1 MTSITFDVALAHDP
15 VDRDFVALDALSAV
29 SGESAEE
36 RAAEREGWALL
47 EATGDLALQTG
58 TAGRIRRA
66 TESSALL
73 LDYPREYLLRVSVL
87 DIVAAEERQRLAWLL
102 QRCAQ
107 DGTVRR
113 DRFRFVCG
121 IRSSRWI
128 DLRITRRVIDDRV
141 DDRTNPRT
149 DDRVDDRAGERTELL
164 LTGHDV
170 TDWVENE
177 RQLVELS
184 YQDPLTGAG
193 NRAYM
198 RKRIAEFS
206 ARGTPGQLFALALMD
221 LDGFKK
227 VNDSLGHEFGD
238 ALLKEI
244 GKRLQDALR
253 SRNMVARLGGD
264 EFVLLL
270 EGLDSESEAIRIL
283 ERVIHVC
290 RQPFHLGGCQVRI
303 TTSIGLAFGGTAS
316 PAGNPAGNPADMPL
330 TESQW
335 LRRADLAMYEAKA
348 LGKNRYC
355 LYSPE
360 FEHRLDEQFRIEQSM
375 FEAVQNGEF
384 LLHYQPIVW
393 PETGEVCATEALMR
407 WEHPQGAI
415 PPDVF
420 IPMAEN
426 NGLIKHLGA
435 WALRCACAQLASWD
449 AQGIHVQHMSVNVS
463 PVQFRHPGFLD
474 SVRNAIQ
481 DARISPDRVVLE
493 ITESALMTDPA
504 ATESLLTELRALG
517 IRFAVDDF
525 GTGYSSL
532 SYLRRFPL
540 SALKIDRSF
549 VSDMM
554 DSPHARTIVS
564 AVMSLSRELGLVAIA
579 EGVESDAQA
588 QLLSAQ
594 GCTLVQGWRYAQALP
609 PGEFERALHAGAL
622 QLGQTDVFPSQG
634 QA

>member
-15 VDRDFVALDALSAV
+15 VDRDFVALDVLSAG
-29 SGESAEE
+29 SGESPDDG
-36 RAAEREGWALL
+36 AAEREGWALL
-47 EATGDLALQTG
+47 EATGDLALLTE

-87 DIVAAEERQRLAWLL
+87 DIVAAEERPRLAWLL

-128 DLRITRRVIDDRV
+128 DLRITRRLG
-141 DDRTNPRT
+141 DDRT
-149 DDRVDDRAGERTELL
+149 DDRTELL

-193 NRAYM
+193 NRAFM
-198 RKRIAEFS
+198 RKRIAEFA

-283 ERVIHVC
+283 ERVIHVS

-303 TTSIGLAFGGTAS
+303 TTSIGLAFWGSAS
-316 PAGNPAGNPADMPL
+316 HPTDAPL

-415 PPDVF
+415 APDVF

-449 AQGIHVQHMSVNVS
+449 AQGFHVQHMSVNVS

-474 SVRNAIQ
+474 SVRNAIH
-481 DARISPDRVVLE
+481 DARIAPDRVVLE

-609 PGEFERALHAGAL
+609 PGEFERSLRAGTL
-622 QLGQTDVFPSQG
+622 RLGKTDVFPSQG

>member
-1 MTSITFDVALAHDP
+1 MTSLSFDVALARDP
-15 VDRDFVALDALSAV
+15 
-29 SGESAEE
+29 
-36 RAAEREGWALL
+36 AERDYVSMANVESLAARPGGAADDDGWALL
-47 EATGDLALQTG
+47 EATGGLALQIGATG
-58 TAGRIRRA
+58 CIHRA
-66 TESSALL
+66 TDASAQL
-73 LDYPREYLLRVSVL
+73 LDYPREYLLRASVL
-87 DIVAAEERQRLAWLL
+87 DIVAVDERTRLNWLL

-107 DGTVRR
+107 DGSPRR

-128 DLRITRRVIDDRV
+128 DLRISRHADGDR
-141 DDRTNPRT
+141 P
-149 DDRVDDRAGERTELL
+149 ELL
-164 LTGHDV
+164 LMGHDV
-170 TDWVENE
+170 TDYVEKE
-177 RQLVELS
+177 RQLVEMS
-184 YQDPLTGAG
+184 YQDPLTGVG
-193 NRAYM
+193 NRAYI
-198 RKRIAEFS
+198 RNRIAAFTAS
-206 ARGTPGQLFALALMD
+206 GQPNPQLFAVALMD

-253 SRNMVARLGGD
+253 SREMVARLGGD

-270 EGLDSESEAIRIL
+270 EGLTTESDAIRIL

-303 TTSIGLAFGGTAS
+303 TTSIGLAFSGETS
-316 PAGNPAGNPADMPL
+316 LN
-330 TESQW
+330 ESQW

-393 PETGEVCATEALMR
+393 PGSGEVCATEALMR

-415 PPDVF
+415 APDVF

-449 AQGIHVQHMSVNVS
+449 AQGIHVRHMSVNVS

-474 SVRNAIQ
+474 SVRNAIH
-481 DARISPDRVVLE
+481 DAGIAPDRIILE

-504 ATESLLTELRALG
+504 ATEALLMELRALG

-579 EGVESDAQA
+579 EGVESDEQSR
-588 QLLSAQ
+588 LLSAQ
-594 GCTLVQGWRYAQALP
+594 GCTLVQGWRYAQALS
-609 PGEFERALHAGAL
+609 PGEFERAIQTGTLSI
-622 QLGQTDVFPSQG
+622 GQADVFSAQV
-634 QA
+634 Q

>member
-1 MTSITFDVALAHDP
+1 MTSLTFDVALAHDP
-15 VDRDFVALDALSAV
+15 AERDYVSLENLASDAA
-29 SGESAEE
+29 ESA
-36 RAAEREGWALL
+36 ADAEGWALL
-47 EATGDLALQTG
+47 EATGGLALQADASG
-58 TAGRIRRA
+58 CIRRA
-66 TESSALL
+66 TEASAHL
-73 LDYPREYLLRVSVL
+73 LDYPREYLLRASVL
-87 DIVAAEERQRLAWLL
+87 DIVAGEERTRLCWLL

-107 DGTVRR
+107 DGSSRR

-121 IRSSRWI
+121 MRSSRWI
-128 DLRITRRVIDDRV
+128 DLRISRRTVG
-141 DDRTNPRT
+141 
-149 DDRVDDRAGERTELL
+149 DRAELL
-164 LTGHDV
+164 LMGHDV
-170 TDWVENE
+170 TDFVENE

-184 YQDPLTGAG
+184 YQDPLTGVG
-193 NRAYM
+193 NRAYI
-198 RKRIAEFS
+198 RNRIAEFS
-206 ARGTPGQLFALALMD
+206 AKGKPEQQLFAVALMD

-253 SRNMVARLGGD
+253 SRDMVARLGGD

-270 EGLDSESEAIRIL
+270 EGLKAETDAIRIL

-303 TTSIGLAFGGTAS
+303 TTSIGLAFSGTT
-316 PAGNPAGNPADMPL
+316 PL

-393 PETGEVCATEALMR
+393 PGSGQVCATEALMR

-415 PPDVF
+415 APDVF

-435 WALRCACAQLASWD
+435 WAMRCACAQLASWD
-449 AQGIHVQHMSVNVS
+449 AQGIHVRHMSVNVS
-463 PVQFRHPGFLD
+463 PVQFRHPGFVD

-481 DARISPDRVVLE
+481 DAGVAPDRIVLE

-504 ATESLLTELRALG
+504 ATESLLMELRELG

-549 VSDMM
+549 VCDMM

-579 EGVESDAQA
+579 EGVESDEQSR
-588 QLLSAQ
+588 LLSAQ
-594 GCTLVQGWRYAQALP
+594 GCTLVQGWRYAQALS
-609 PGEFERALHAGAL
+609 PGDFERAVQAGTL
-622 QLGQTDVFPSQG
+622 TIGQADVFSAQV
-634 QA
+634 Q